1 MKFLGI
7 YFTGTG
13 NSRKTMEVIKDN
25 LIIFGHTLEMV
36 DVIDGEVKDLKDYD
50 ALVITYPIYGFNAPK
65 PIIQYVK

>member
-13 NSRKTMEVIKDN
+13 NSKRIMEEIKSS
-25 LIIFGHTLEMV
+25 LLTFGHTLEMV

-50 ALVITYPIYGFNAPK
+50 ALVITRSPRSSDT
-65 PIIQYVK
+65 

>member
-13 NSRKTMEVIKDN
+13 NSRRTMEVIKDN

-36 DVIDGEVKDLKDYD
+36 DVIDGEVKN
-50 ALVITYPIYGFNAPK
+50 VNEYGIFS
-65 PIIQYVK
+65 